1 MRYAA
6 FVAIDLRKFESG
18 DSAPTAEPSAPLL
31 ERLVALQLAQIVH
44 RQRAMILFEGW
55 NGSGKRA
62 ALRRLAGA
70 WDPCAF
76 ATHCPTGD
84 DQQRH
89 WLAPYWA
96 SLPGPGA
103 TALFHGSWYRQVAD
117 DRLAGRLTDKAW
129 ARRCDEINEFEAQQ
143 RDFGTH
149 LVKLFF
155 HVTAEVQAERLAERD
170 ADPWRRWL
178 VTDRRMSPP
187 RDIREGV
194 WTDLLR
200 RTDTRWAPW
209 TVIDANGQGA
219 GSEAALA
226 AVAAALETGISME
239 PPAEGDKVVMLG
251 QQKAGQLASG

>member
-1 MRYAA
+1 M
-6 FVAIDLRKFESG
+6 AIDLTQFERG
-18 DSAPTAEPSAPLL
+18 DSVPPISGALL
-31 ERLVALQLAQIVH
+31 GRLGELQLAQIVH
-44 RQRAMILFEGW
+44 RHRAMILFEGG
-55 NGSGKRA
+55 NGSGKRD

-76 ATHCPTGD
+76 ATHCPATD
-84 DQQRH
+84 DQDRH

-103 TALFHGSWYRQVAD
+103 TAMFHGSWYRHLANE
-117 DRLAGRLTDKAW
+117 RLAGRLTDKVW

-143 RDFGTH
+143 RDHGTL

-155 HVTAEVQAERLAERD
+155 HVTAEVQAERLAVRD

-178 VTDRRMSPP
+178 VTDRRPLPP
-187 RDIREGV
+187 IDIREGV

-209 TVIDANGQGA
+209 TIIDANGHGA
-219 GSEAALA
+219 GSDAALS
-226 AVAAALETGISME
+226 AVAAALEKSVPLE
-239 PPAEGDKVVMLG
+239 PPVEGDTVVMLG
-251 QQKAGQLASG
+251 QQKAG

>member
-1 MRYAA
+1 MRYASS
-6 FVAIDLRKFESG
+6 VPIDLTNFERG
-18 DSAPTAEPSAPLL
+18 DSVPTAEPSALL
-31 ERLVALQLAQIVH
+31 DLLGQLQLAQIVH
-44 RQRAMILFEGW
+44 HQRAMILFEGW

-76 ATHCPTGD
+76 ATHCPTGE

-103 TALFHGSWYRQVAD
+103 TALFHGSWYRHVAD

-129 ARRCDEINEFEAQQ
+129 ARRCDEINEYEAQQ
-143 RDFGTH
+143 RDHGTL

-155 HVTAEVQAERLAERD
+155 HVAAEVQAERLAARD

-178 VTDRRMSPP
+178 VSDRRPAPP
-187 RDIREGV
+187 CDIREGV

-219 GSEAALA
+219 GAEAALA
-226 AVAAALETGISME
+226 AVAGALEKAIPLD

-251 QQKAGQLASG
+251 QQKAG